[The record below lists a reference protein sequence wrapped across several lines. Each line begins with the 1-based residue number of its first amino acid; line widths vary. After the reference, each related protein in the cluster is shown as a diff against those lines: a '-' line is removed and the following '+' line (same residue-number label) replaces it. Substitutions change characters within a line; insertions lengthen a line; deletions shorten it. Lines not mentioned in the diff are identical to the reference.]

1 MSKTVMYIE
10 FKLKK
15 NACVSDF
22 LASAKKLNDEYMSKQ
37 KGYLSWQQ
45 LVTDEKIW
53 ADVITW
59 KTMEDAK
66 AIFNPSD
73 ENPLAEEFYSFINM
87 MSCKVRLYSIEKD
100 YK

>member
-15 NACVSDF
+15 NACIPDF
-22 LASAKKLNDEYMSKQ
+22 LASAKILNDEYMSKQ
-37 KGYLSWQQ
+37 EGYVSWQQ
-45 LVTDEKIW
+45 LVDGEIW
-53 ADVITW
+53 ADLIVW
-59 KTMEDAK
+59 ETMENAK
-66 AIFNPSD
+66 AILNTN
-73 ENPLAEEFYSFINM
+73 EKNPLAEEFYSFINM